1 MSRKLFPG
9 ALLTPRRFFM
19 RPWRLELGGPQ
30 LIGGILCTLFI
41 SYFGAAKLVPF
52 FGAINSAVVATAAGA
67 LFLTAMACLTSPRGF
82 VSWKTGF
89 RKIGVSDLKLAFAAL
104 IVVLTGSA
112 VITGI
117 WQQMLDHLQIPFE
130 KEQLLVQLART
141 ADAATFCKLLLL
153 TAVAVPLTE
162 ELMFRRFLY
171 ELLQG
176 LGHRTAF
183 FATAFIFAAAH
194 GFLLGMPG
202 LFFMG
207 MIFQI
212 LCNTTRNLW
221 TSVICHSLLN
231 ASVLIITRTAAT
243 FISD

>member
-1 MSRKLFPG
+1 MKCRTIPG
-9 ALLTPRRFFM
+9 ALLTRRRFFM
-19 RPWRLELGGPQ
+19 RPWRLDLGIPQ
-30 LIGGILCTLFI
+30 LIGGIVCTLFI
-41 SYFGAAKLVPF
+41 SYFGTAKLVPF
-52 FGAINSAVVATAAGA
+52 LGMINSAVIATAAGA
-67 LFLTAMACLTSPRGF
+67 LFLTAVSYLAFPRGF

-89 RKIGVSDLKLAFAAL
+89 RKFGAAELKLAFAAL

-117 WQQMLDHLQIPFE
+117 WQQILNHLQIPYE
-130 KEQLLVQLART
+130 EEQLLVQLART
-141 ADAATFCKLLLL
+141 ADAAAFGQLLLL

-162 ELMFRRFLY
+162 ELLFRRFLY
-171 ELLQG
+171 ELLQK

-231 ASVLIITRTAAT
+231 ASVLIITRTAAA
-243 FISD
+243 FVNN